1 MNNKEIQWHP
11 PYIAAMNLEMEADRE
26 HFVFVPEYTLNT
38 GALKID
44 LFIENTKSSP
54 VSNEIGKLFR
64 KYNILE
70 YKNPYDTLSID
81 EFIKAQAYAG
91 LYKAQ
96 GEKTDSRTIESITVS
111 LIRETKPI
119 KLFNYFKR
127 YDVRVTNPYDG
138 IYYILDRVWFS
149 TQIIVTKELDKTKH
163 QWLCALSGK
172 LEECDLRNLLTS
184 ISSLNDKM
192 EKEYA
197 DSILEV
203 ALKAN
208 RKLAEQLRSDEHMSK
223 TLMEIMEPVLMEV
236 RQECIK
242 QGEKQGRLEGKR
254 EGRLEGKREGRQ
266 EGMIYAYYE
275 MNLSTNEIAE
285 RMHLTEREIL
295 EILNKRE
302 EQ

>member
-26 HFVFVPEYTLNT
+26 HFIFVPEYTLNT
-38 GALKID
+38 GTLKID

-54 VSNEIGKLFR
+54 ANNEIGKIFR
-64 KYNILE
+64 KHNILE
-70 YKNPYDTLSID
+70 YKNPHDTLGID

-96 GEKTDSRTIESITVS
+96 GEKTDSREIENITVS
-111 LIRETKPI
+111 LIREAKPV
-119 KLFNYFKR
+119 KLFNYFKK
-127 YDVRVTNPYDG
+127 YNVRVTNPYDG
-138 IYYILDRVWFS
+138 IYYVLDRVWFS

-172 LEECDLRNLLTS
+172 LEEQDLRNLLTS
-184 ISSLNDKM
+184 ISFLDDKM

-208 RKLAEQLRSDEHMSK
+208 RKLAERLRSDENMSK

-242 QGEKQGRLEGKR
+242 QGEERGRLNGRR
-254 EGRLEGKREGRQ
+254 EGRR

-285 RMHLTEREIL
+285 RMQLTEHEIL
-295 EILNKRE
+295 EILNKRN
-302 EQ
+302 EQQEN